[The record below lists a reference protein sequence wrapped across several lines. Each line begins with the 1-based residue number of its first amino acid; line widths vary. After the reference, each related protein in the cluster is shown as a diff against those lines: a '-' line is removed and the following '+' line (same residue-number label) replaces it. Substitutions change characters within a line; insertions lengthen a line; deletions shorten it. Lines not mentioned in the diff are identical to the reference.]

1 VIDPADDAR
10 AIMRA
15 VDRERLSIRAVLVT
29 HAHFDHIMAASAV
42 AAATGAPVGLH
53 RDGLPLYSQGGG
65 AAMFGMEAP
74 DLPEPGLWLEEGAG
88 VAFGSLGLAEITILP
103 YFPLDHVAFQG
114 SEHFEAWRHGLLDL
128 LVGTAL
134 LFGYR
139 VFVSGRVPDYSR
151 YGRPLAPRSLMARGA
166 SLTAGDTTSA
176 PPDGSVLRRHRLPSM
191 RYGRSAGSR
200 RRRCHSEAHV
210 RVERRS

>member
-1 VIDPADDAR
+1 VIIRALTLGPVETNCYVVGDPASRQGVVIDPADDAR

-88 VAFGSLGLAEITILP
+88 VAFGSLGLEVLLTPGHAPGHVSFYEPKAGVLFCGDVLFAGSIGRTDLP
-103 YFPLDHVAFQG
+103 GADHETLLASIRG
-114 SEHFEAWRHGLLDL
+114 KLAGLP
-128 LVGTAL
+128 GAT
-134 LFGYR
+134 R
-139 VFVSGRVPDYSR
+139 VFPGHGPPTTLSDE
-151 YGRPLAPRSLMARGA
+151 LRSN
-166 SLTAGDTTSA
+166 
-176 PPDGSVLRRHRLPSM
+176 PWLR
-191 RYGRSAGSR
+191 
-200 RRRCHSEAHV
+200 
-210 RVERRS
+210 